1 MALSVIK
8 ILQIYHKVVI
18 SCKSQSMNR
27 GRQIDSRSV
36 FVIWGMLSRTLEAL
50 GVLVMVRVEK
60 IVVVLVA

>member
-50 GVLVMVRVEK
+50 GVLVMVRGEK

>member
-8 ILQIYHKVVI
+8 LLQIYHKVVI

-27 GRQIDSRSV
+27 ERQIDSRSV